1 MWLACVTH
9 RKENVLRLWNEL
21 LELLKRRRVRL
32 DVSLKLYH
40 VFQEMIYI
48 LDWIDEIR
56 VRRCAVQCM
65 RFEADA
71 HTAAYC

>member
-1 MWLACVTH
+1 MLRCS
-9 RKENVLRLWNEL
+9 KENVLRLWNEL

-32 DVSLKLYH
+32 DVSLKVYR

-56 VRRCAVQCM
+56 VRQILCLCLAIQ
-65 RFEADA
+65 
-71 HTAAYC
+71 Y